1 LKRKMEKC
9 KSECSWQMF
18 GTMLGEHDSDSSDP
32 LVKMFTQS
40 AYVSGVVSKSSSSD
54 SSLVAFGDDGRK

>member
-1 LKRKMEKC
+1 
-9 KSECSWQMF
+9 MF